1 MLSAESVQADRIP
14 DGDFAYAYTWNIDNM
29 PEQKEE
35 YVLHLRIPD
44 GADSAVVRIQTEKKW
59 EKADTEKDGS
69 YVTVSVPYGTA
80 FAVYSVQ
87 DNSVPIWLILA
98 IAAAAILAAVLI
110 IKATKRGKK
119 RVKKQ
124 REKRK
129 KKKQQQTDSQ

>member
-1 MLSAESVQADRIP
+1 
-14 DGDFAYAYTWNIDNM
+14 M

-44 GADSAVVRIQTEKKW
+44 GADSAVVRIQTENKW
-59 EKADTEKDGS
+59 EKADTEEDGS

-98 IAAAAILAAVLI
+98 LAIAAVLAAVFI
-110 IKATKRGKK
+110 IKAIRRGKK
-119 RVKKQ
+119 RV
-124 REKRK
+124 EKRK